1 MSLFSIFAE
10 NSYSVCLAA
19 QPWLV
24 APLFVRNLY
33 KTAAGAGL
41 ASVQSMYRAS

>member
-19 QPWLV
+19 ALV

-33 KTAAGAGL
+33 KTAAGL
-41 ASVQSMYRAS
+41 DWFFVQSMYRAS